1 MKNRILIAAL
11 TFAIVPSL
19 YAQTPVT
26 TQARVTECI
35 PQTRTGS
42 AARTPGQ
49 PSAVGR
55 EYDVVLEVPN
65 LCVRRIQLGVR
76 NLEAHVALNA
86 LVANLVR
93 VQAGADVAIKSVDLT
108 LQGVRAEALVLV
120 DLDNVYYIADRA
132 LQLIDNNPQ
141 IFAQLYRTA
150 GRAVGTVGGLA
161 NTAVQP
167 GGVVS
172 QTVGVVGRTLE
183 NVTLPGGLLSQT
195 VNTLGQTVVRTLD
208 TTGRIVE
215 RTVDTAGK
223 IVGENAVGSVASLQ
237 LVRETAG
244 AAGQMVRQV
253 RDTTGALIEY
263 TVNAAG
269 QISNARVV
277 QAATG
282 R

>member
-11 TFAIVPSL
+11 TFAIAPSL

-42 AARTPGQ
+42 SARTPGQ

-93 VQAGADVAIKSVDLT
+93 VQAGADVTIKSVDLT

-150 GRAVGTVGGLA
+150 GRAVGTVGELA
-161 NTAVQP
+161 NTALQP
-167 GGVVS
+167 GGV
-172 QTVGVVGRTLE
+172 
-183 NVTLPGGLLSQT
+183 LSQT
-195 VNTLGQTVVRTLD
+195 VNMLGQTVVRTLD